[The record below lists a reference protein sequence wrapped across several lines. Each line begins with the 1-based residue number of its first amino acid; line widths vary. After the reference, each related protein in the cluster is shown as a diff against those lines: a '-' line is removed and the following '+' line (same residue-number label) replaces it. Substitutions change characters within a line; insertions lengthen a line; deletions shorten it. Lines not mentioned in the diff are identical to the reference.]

1 MLTPHLSWNDHNA
14 VHRAVL
20 ELYSA
25 PVTADGFPN
34 HTLGIISRLIESEH
48 WAYTELHRPTKTL
61 RGLIS
66 EAASSFPESLAR
78 FDQIK
83 EQCDYY
89 RYDVEARNGHARLL
103 QDFLSW
109 RQYRETEIYR
119 EVLHPCRYEW
129 PISVMMRGHGDRSVL
144 SFGLF
149 RSGRRNFS
157 ERDRACMNLL
167 LPHLARLHEV
177 ACLRSKLEGY
187 LPSPDDFRELNL
199 TMREAEVLYLV
210 AEGKSNSEIARFLG
224 IAEQTT
230 KNYLHTIFNKLG
242 VENRT
247 AAMVSA
253 LRVQSRYIPCRITEV
268 SQARVAD

>member
-1 MLTPHLSWNDHNA
+1 MPTPHLSWNNHEA

-20 ELYSA
+20 ELYST
-25 PVTADGFPN
+25 PVTADGFPS
-34 HTLGIISRLIESEH
+34 HALSILSRLILSEH

-66 EAASSFPESLAR
+66 EAPSSFPESLAR

-83 EQCDYY
+83 ERCEYY
-89 RYDVEARNGHARLL
+89 RYDLEARNGQARLL

-129 PISVMMRGHGDRSVL
+129 PIGVLMRGYGDQSIL

-167 LPHLARLHEV
+167 LPHLARLHEL
-177 ACLRSKLEGY
+177 ACLRSKLEGH

-199 TMREAEVLYLV
+199 TGREAEVLYWV
-210 AEGKSNSEIARFLG
+210 ADGKSNSEIARLLG
-224 IAEQTT
+224 RAEQTI
-230 KNYLHTIFNKLG
+230 KNHLHTIFNKLG

-253 LRVQSRYIPCRITEV
+253 LRVQSRYIPCRSTLV
-268 SQARVAD
+268 SQAKAVA